1 MIFSLRKLQEK
12 CRKLW
17 QPLYIAFIDLTKAF
31 DLVSR
36 SGLFA
41 MLEKIGCP
49 QKLLKMVISFHNDM
63 QGSAQ
68 FYNSVWKY
76 QGCTLAPSL
85 FGIFFSVLH
94 NHAFGSSNEGIYIHI
109 WLDGKLFNLA
119 RLKAKIKVRKVLIRE
134 MLYNEDAALTA
145 QSQVQLP
152 KYPPLTPRE
161 LRHHCRKDPKPPAG
175 ENARGYRFQRVSLRN
190 WTVQLPQK
198 LQQTAIQ
205 NLNGGA
211 SIVSRDTGAI
221 D

>member
-1 MIFSLRKLQEK
+1 
-12 CRKLW
+12 
-17 QPLYIAFIDLTKAF
+17 
-31 DLVSR
+31 
-36 SGLFA
+36 
-41 MLEKIGCP
+41 
-49 QKLLKMVISFHNDM
+49 
-63 QGSAQ
+63 
-68 FYNSVWKY
+68 
-76 QGCTLAPSL
+76 
-85 FGIFFSVLH
+85 
-94 NHAFGSSNEGIYIHI
+94 
-109 WLDGKLFNLA
+109 LDGKLFNLA
-119 RLKAKIKVRKVLIRE
+119 RLKARTKVRKVLIRE

-152 KYPPLTPRE
+152 KYSPLTPRE
-161 LRHHCRKDPKPPAG
+161 LRHHCRKHPKPPAK